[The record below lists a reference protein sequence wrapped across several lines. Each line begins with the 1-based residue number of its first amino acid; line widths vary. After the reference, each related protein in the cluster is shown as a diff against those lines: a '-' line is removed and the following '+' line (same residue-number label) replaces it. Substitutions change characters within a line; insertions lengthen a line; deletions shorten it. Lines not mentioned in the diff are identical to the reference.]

1 VTPALRLQVNEDTQA
16 VMATQQDLRT
26 PEVHTMKRKRHQTDT
41 AFRITRAN
49 ADRVSMWSNL
59 YQLNNLACPGVS
71 WNGTNLSLYVVHL
84 VKIEVWPGKLP
95 EG

>member
-1 VTPALRLQVNEDTQA
+1 MP
-16 VMATQQDLRT
+16 TQQDFCT

-59 YQLNNLACPGVS
+59 HQLNNPTCPGVVS
-71 WNGTNLSLYVVHL
+71 CNGTNLSLYVVRL
-84 VKIEVWPGKLP
+84 VETEVWPGKLQVCWVSI
-95 EG
+95 